1 MATVHPLNGRYAHP
15 TRPHPLQWGDYLMA
29 LTVGVL
35 FALLAAL
42 RLRIGPLEHAALDPV
57 ENKRFLFGLFEYLAA
72 YLGAV
77 PTVALVGTALALATL
92 QITFLSK
99 PR

>member
-15 TRPHPLQWGDYLMA
+15 TRPHLLQWGDYLMA
-29 LTVGVL
+29 LTVGAL

-42 RLRIGPLEHAALDPV
+42 RLGVGPLEHAALDPV
-57 ENKRFLFGLFEYLAA
+57 ENKRFLFGLFEYLAGN
-72 YLGAV
+72 LGDL
-77 PTVALVGTALALATL
+77 PTVLLVGIGLALATL